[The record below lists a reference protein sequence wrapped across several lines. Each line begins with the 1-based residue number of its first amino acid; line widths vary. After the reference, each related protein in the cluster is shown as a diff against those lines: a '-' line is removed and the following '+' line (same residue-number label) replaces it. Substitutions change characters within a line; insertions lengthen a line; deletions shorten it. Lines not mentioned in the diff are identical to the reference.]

1 MRDSQF
7 GRGLEVIMQAL
18 VLALLVLLFGPLSAT
33 GQDSAAV
40 PKIPRRVATLTGG
53 IGNVMG
59 WFGLHGERYFA
70 RERLSGFVGLGYTPS
85 IDPGDPSGL
94 TFAFGVRGFTAGF
107 KHRGF
112 FTLSVSQLAIE
123 SGLVENPRRF
133 YGPGLEA
140 GYQYASRGGFTFMAS
155 LGLGYAPGVPEGEK
169 EVGEVLALGF
179 GYTWRR

>member
-1 MRDSQF
+1 
-7 GRGLEVIMQAL
+7 MQTL
-18 VLALLVLLFGPLSAT
+18 VLTLLLLPLGLRSAS
-33 GQDSAAV
+33 GQDPAATPPV
-40 PKIPRRVATLTGG
+40 PTRVATLTAG

-85 IDPGDPSGL
+85 IDEGDPSGL
-94 TFAFGVRGFTAGF
+94 TFAVGLRGFTNGI

-112 FTLSVSQLAIE
+112 LALSISQLAVE
-123 SGLVENPRRF
+123 SGFVENPRRF

-155 LGLGYAPGVPEGEK
+155 LGLGYAPGVPEERK
-169 EVGEVLALGF
+169 EVGEVVALGL